1 MLTYLSAS
9 KIYPVSSAPIDN
21 GILAVDEHGRIS
33 AVYTAQQAAEL
44 NIVPAQTY
52 AGILVPGFINT
63 HCHLEL
69 SHLKG
74 KIKEHTGLLDFV
86 SGVIQNR
93 AVDEQTAISAMEAA
107 DAEMLDNGIVAVGDI
122 ANLATSR
129 SVKLNSKLRYHTFI
143 EAMGFNPEKAPEI
156 MQRAIALKKEFAPL
170 QASVAPHAPYSV
182 SDPLLHFIGEYAVE
196 ERSVLTIH
204 NQETI
209 AENEFFQSKTGGFL
223 RLYEFLKLDLSFYR
237 PAGRTSLQ
245 ATLPKLPQ
253 SKILLVHNTTTS
265 LEDVAFAL
273 NQHQALYW
281 CLCPNANLYIENT
294 LPDVDM
300 LIGAGATIT
309 LGTDS
314 LASNHQLS
322 ILKEMQILQEFKAV
336 PFETLLQWATLNGAT
351 FLEIDKQFGS
361 FTAGKS
367 PGVLWIKDL
376 NEGTITNQTT
386 VTRLY

>member
-9 KIYPVSSAPIDN
+9 RIYPVSSAPIDN
-21 GILAVDEHGRIS
+21 GILAVDEQGRIS
-33 AVYTAQQAAEL
+33 AIYTEQQAAEL
-44 NIVPAQTY
+44 NIVPAKTY
-52 AGILVPGFINT
+52 IGVLVPGFINT

-86 SGVIQNR
+86 GQVIQTR
-93 AVDEQTAISAMEAA
+93 GIDEQTALSAMEAA
-107 DAEMLDNGIVAVGDI
+107 DAEMFDNGIVAVGDI
-122 ANLATSR
+122 SNLAISR
-129 SVKLNSKLRYHTFI
+129 PVKLNSKLRYHTFI

-156 MQRAIALKKEFAPL
+156 MQHAIALKMEFAPL
-170 QASVAPHAPYSV
+170 QASVVPHAPYSV
-182 SDPLLHFIGEYAVE
+182 SEPLLQLIGEYAVE

-204 NQETI
+204 NQETL
-209 AENEFFQSKTGGFL
+209 AENEFFQSKSGGFL

-237 PAGRTSLQ
+237 PAGTTSLQ

-281 CLCPNANLYIENT
+281 CLCPNANQYIENT
-294 LPDVDM
+294 LPDVTM
-300 LIGAGATIT
+300 LIGAGVQIT

-322 ILKEMQILQEFKAV
+322 ILKEMQILQESKGV
-336 PFETLLQWATLNGAT
+336 SFETLLRWATLNGAS
-351 FLEIDKQFGS
+351 FLEIEEQFGS
-361 FTAGKS
+361 FTPGKA
-367 PGVLWIKDL
+367 PGILWIRDL

>member
-21 GILAVDEHGRIS
+21 GILAVDEHGSIS
-33 AVYTAQQAAEL
+33 AIYTAQQAAES

-52 AGILVPGFINT
+52 IGVLVPGFINT

-86 SGVIQNR
+86 GQVIQTR
-93 AVDEQTAISAMEAA
+93 AIDEQTALSAMEAA
-107 DAEMLDNGIVAVGDI
+107 DAEMLNNGIVAVGDI
-122 ANLATSR
+122 SNLAISR
-129 SVKLNSKLRYHTFI
+129 AVKLNSRIRYHTFI

-156 MQRAIALKKEFAPL
+156 MQHAIALKNEFSPL
-170 QASVAPHAPYSV
+170 RASVAPHAPYSV
-182 SDPLLHFIGEYAVE
+182 SDLLLQLIGRNAVE
-196 ERSVLTIH
+196 ERSPLTIH
-204 NQETI
+204 NQETA
-209 AENEFFQSKTGGFL
+209 AENEFFQSKSGGFL

-237 PAGRTSLQ
+237 PAGTTSLQ
-245 ATLPKLPQ
+245 ATLPKLPRV
-253 SKILLVHNTTTS
+253 KLLLVHNTNSS
-265 LEDVAFAL
+265 LEDVTFAH
-273 NQHQALYW
+273 NQHPVLYW

-294 LPDVDM
+294 LPDVTM
-300 LIGAGATIT
+300 LINAGVKIT

-314 LASNHQLS
+314 LASNHQLN
-322 ILKEMQILQEFKAV
+322 ILKEMQILQESKAV

-361 FTAGKS
+361 FTPGKA
-367 PGVLWIKDL
+367 PGILWIKDL
-376 NEGTITNQTT
+376 NEGMITDQTT